1 MFFGMWLVWILGGLG
16 VFLFGG
22 LLGIGDWAYFFLAT
36 GLLAGASAAVNRI
49 LERLRDLDKR
59 LQQLQAQLDRLTQG
73 LSSEE
78 PDEPGGFDPQGRT
91 LCARRFKGQL
101 REIRAHTVRPCK
113 RECRVTHTWGR
124 KNARIP

>member
-1 MFFGMWLVWILGGLG
+1 MCARRFKGQLRGKRAYAVRPCKNERKVIYPIPEGKREEARKMFFGMWLVWILGGLG
-16 VFLFGG
+16 VFFFGG

-78 PDEPGGFDPQGRT
+78 PDEPG
-91 LCARRFKGQL
+91 
-101 REIRAHTVRPCK
+101 
-113 RECRVTHTWGR
+113 
-124 KNARIP
+124 

>member
-16 VFLFGG
+16 VFFFGG

-59 LQQLQAQLDRLTQG
+59 PADAGPFFRRAGRAG
-73 LSSEE
+73 L
-78 PDEPGGFDPQGRT
+78 
-91 LCARRFKGQL
+91 
-101 REIRAHTVRPCK
+101 I
-113 RECRVTHTWGR
+113 
-124 KNARIP
+124 

>member
-16 VFLFGG
+16 VFFFGG
-22 LLGIGDWAYFFLAT
+22 LLGIGDWAYFFL
-36 GLLAGASAAVNRI
+36 AVNRI

-78 PDEPGGFDPQGRT
+78 PDEPG
-91 LCARRFKGQL
+91 
-101 REIRAHTVRPCK
+101 
-113 RECRVTHTWGR
+113 
-124 KNARIP
+124 

>member
-16 VFLFGG
+16 GFFIEG
-22 LLGIGDWAYFFLAT
+22 LLGIGDWTYFFLAT

-78 PDEPGGFDPQGRT
+78 PDEPG
-91 LCARRFKGQL
+91 
-101 REIRAHTVRPCK
+101 
-113 RECRVTHTWGR
+113 
-124 KNARIP
+124 

>member
-16 VFLFGG
+16 VFFFGG

-59 LQQLQAQLDRLTQG
+59 LQQLQAQLDRLRSYG
-73 LSSEE
+73 DWSS
-78 PDEPGGFDPQGRT
+78 DVCSSD
-91 LCARRFKGQL
+91 LFKGQL

>member
-16 VFLFGG
+16 VFFFGV

-78 PDEPGGFDPQGRT
+78 PDEPG
-91 LCARRFKGQL
+91 
-101 REIRAHTVRPCK
+101 
-113 RECRVTHTWGR
+113 
-124 KNARIP
+124 

>member
-16 VFLFGG
+16 VFFFGG
-22 LLGIGDWAYFFLAT
+22 LLRIGDWAYFFLAT

-78 PDEPGGFDPQGRT
+78 PDEPG
-91 LCARRFKGQL
+91 
-101 REIRAHTVRPCK
+101 
-113 RECRVTHTWGR
+113 
-124 KNARIP
+124 

>member
-1 MFFGMWLVWILGGLG
+1 MQT
-16 VFLFGG
+16 
-22 LLGIGDWAYFFLAT
+22 A

-78 PDEPGGFDPQGRT
+78 PDEPG
-91 LCARRFKGQL
+91 
-101 REIRAHTVRPCK
+101 
-113 RECRVTHTWGR
+113 
-124 KNARIP
+124 

>member
-16 VFLFGG
+16 VFFFGG

-59 LQQLQAQLDRLTQG
+59 LQQLQAQLD
-73 LSSEE
+73 
-78 PDEPGGFDPQGRT
+78 
-91 LCARRFKGQL
+91 ARRFKGQL

>member
-16 VFLFGG
+16 VFFFGG

-73 LSSEE
+73 PPVQRAAS
-78 PDEPGGFDPQGRT
+78 GNTGAH
-91 LCARRFKGQL
+91 CAPLQ
-101 REIRAHTVRPCK
+101 K
-113 RECRVTHTWGR
+113 RM
-124 KNARIP
+124 

>member
-16 VFLFGG
+16 VFFFGG

-73 LSSEE
+73 LSSEWKIWKN
-78 PDEPGGFDPQGRT
+78 PGNPVG
-91 LCARRFKGQL
+91 
-101 REIRAHTVRPCK
+101 AHAVRPPVQRAASGNTGAHCAPLQK
-113 RECRVTHTWGR
+113 RM
-124 KNARIP
+124 